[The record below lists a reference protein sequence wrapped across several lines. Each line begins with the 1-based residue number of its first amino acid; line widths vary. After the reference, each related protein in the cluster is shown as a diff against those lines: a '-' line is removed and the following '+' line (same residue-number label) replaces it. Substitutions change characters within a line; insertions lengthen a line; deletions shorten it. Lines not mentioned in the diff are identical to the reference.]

1 MGFCAATRFAFRII
15 MSSIKELLSAEFE
28 ALKAEIIKQYEA
40 SGLKASGNWAST
52 LEVQVTDTSAS
63 IIGAAYADGRPPGKQ
78 PPSEAILQWI
88 QAKGIAAQT
97 ENQISLS
104 SLAYLIAR
112 KIAREGWTPQQSGSD
127 IIANVAT
134 PQRMQQVIDRVGEI
148 YITQF
153 SNDIINFLKQNK
165 A

>member
-1 MGFCAATRFAFRII
+1 
-15 MSSIKELLSAEFE
+15 MSSIKELLTVEFE
-28 ALKAEIIKQYEA
+28 ALKTEIIKQYEA
-40 SGLKASGNWAST
+40 SGLKASGNWANT
-52 LEVQVTDTSAS
+52 LEVRVMETGAS
-63 IIGAAYADGRPPGKQ
+63 ITGASYADGRPPGKH

-88 QAKGIAAQT
+88 LAKGITAQA
-97 ENQISLS
+97 ENNISIS

-112 KIAREGWTPQQSGSD
+112 KIAREGWKPQQSGSE
-127 IIANVAT
+127 IIASVAT
-134 PQRMQQVIDRVGEI
+134 PERMQKIIDRVGEI

>member
-1 MGFCAATRFAFRII
+1 
-15 MSSIKELLSAEFE
+15 MSSIKTLLAAEFE
-28 ALKAEIIKQYEA
+28 ALKADIIAKYEA
-40 SGLKASGNWAST
+40 SGLKASGNWATT
-52 LEVQVTDTSAS
+52 LAVQTTDSSATLM
-63 IIGAAYADGRPPGKQ
+63 GAAYADGRPPGKQ

-88 QAKGIAAQT
+88 KVKGIAAQA
-97 ENQISLS
+97 ENNISLS

-127 IIANVAT
+127 IAASVAT
-134 PQRMQQVIDRVGEI
+134 PQRMQQIIDRISDV